1 MKNSLIVL
9 LSWILGSLALA
20 QAKQDKPNIVW
31 ITTEDNSASWY
42 RLYNKEAGAPMP
54 NIERL
59 AKEGLVFNNAYS
71 CGPVC
76 SVARSTIISGKYVPA
91 IGAQYHRKAA
101 PVTMPPGLKM
111 FPAYLREAGY
121 HTTNNSKTDYNFQ
134 PQFADGVWDQSSN
147 KATYRKRAEGQPF
160 FHVQNYGITH
170 EGQLFKGLPK
180 NTELAVSPDSV
191 KLFPYHQDTPLMRQK
206 YAEYLTRHT
215 LADAEMG
222 KLIDQLEADGVL
234 DDTFIFH
241 YGDHGGVL
249 PGSKGYGH
257 NDGLQVAMVVYVP
270 KNWRHL
276 SPAKPG
282 SRIDGM
288 VEFVDLSA
296 TVLNL
301 AGLEIPKQ
309 IDGSPFLGKGV
320 TLDELN
326 SRDTA
331 FGYADRFD
339 EKYDQVRFLRKGKF
353 TYWRSYQPFNFDG
366 LNNEYRYKQPAFREW
381 RDLATAGKLNPIQ
394 TAFFKARPAEMLF
407 DLESDPHE
415 TKNLANDPAHAE
427 TLATLRAELQKR
439 VKALPD
445 TSFYPEP
452 WFLIES
458 KGDGTAFAKKHH
470 KEISQ
475 LVNLADLQL
484 LPFSEAKEGIS
495 QAIES
500 GSAIHRY
507 WALINCSAFGKEAAG
522 FYDKAA
528 SLAASDPNR
537 LVRVRAAEFLGL
549 AGKADPMPVLT
560 KALNETDDYIEVCL
574 IFNTV
579 VLMADSGHD
588 WKFDPSKVAQAS
600 WIGTNAKKG
609 EFHSHLN
616 YLKQK

>member
-1 MKNSLIVL
+1 MKALVL
-9 LSWILGSLALA
+9 LFLSAPLLV
-20 QAKQDKPNIVW
+20 AKQDRPNIVW
-31 ITTEDNSASWY
+31 LTTEDNSATWY
-42 RLYNKEAGAPMP
+42 RLYNKENGAPMP
-54 NIERL
+54 NVERL
-59 AKEGLVFNNAYS
+59 ANHGLVFNHAYS

-76 SVARSTIISGKYVPA
+76 SVARSTIISGRYAPA
-91 IGAQYHRKAA
+91 IGSQYHRKAS

-134 PQFADGVWDQSSN
+134 PQFAKGVWDESSR
-147 KATYRKRAEGQPF
+147 KATYKKRKDGQPF
-160 FHVQNYGITH
+160 FHVQNFGFTH
-170 EGQLFKGLPK
+170 EGQLFNGLPK
-180 NTELAVSPDSV
+180 GTELAISPDKV

-215 LADAEMG
+215 LVDQQIG
-222 KLIDQLEADGVL
+222 KFIDQLEADGLL
-234 DDTFIFH
+234 DDTFIFQ

-257 NDGLQVAMVVYVP
+257 NDGLQVAMIVYVP
-270 KNWRHL
+270 KNWQHL
-276 SPAKPG
+276 APAKPG

-301 AGLEIPKQ
+301 AGVDIPKQ

-326 SRDTA
+326 SRQTA

-339 EKYDQVRFLRKGKF
+339 EKYDQVRFLRRGKY

-381 RDLATAGKLNPIQ
+381 RDLANAGKLNPVQ
-394 TAFFKARPAEMLF
+394 SAFFKARPAEMLF

-415 TKNLANDPAHAE
+415 TKNLANDPAHAKV
-427 TLATLRAELQKR
+427 LAELRAELQQR
-439 VKALPD
+439 LKALPD

-452 WFLIES
+452 SFLTKS
-458 KGDGTAFAKKHH
+458 KGDGTAFAKKH
-470 KEISQ
+470 KEQISQ
-475 LVNLADLQL
+475 LIDLADLQL
-484 LPFSEAKEGIS
+484 LPFEKAKPGIAKALDS
-495 QAIES
+495 QLAIE
-500 GSAIHRY
+500 RY
-507 WALINCSAFGKEAAG
+507 WGLINCSAFGKDASE
-522 FYDKAA
+522 FYDKAK
-528 SLAASDPNR
+528 SLSASDPDR

-549 AGKADPMPVLT
+549 TGTADPMPVLT
-560 KALNETDDYIEVCL
+560 RALNETKDHVEVCL

-579 VLMADSGHD
+579 VLLVDSKLG
-588 WKFDPSKVAQAS
+588 WKFDPAKVAQAS
-600 WIGTNAKKG
+600 WTGIDAKKG